1 MRKCIITTK
10 SQTLAKKAERA
21 LLKVGIGA
29 RVTSVDPSLTERG
42 CGWGVELPCADVTP
56 AEEALRRDRIYFGVT
71 LGGGI

>member
-10 SQTLAKKAERA
+10 SQTLAKKAERS
-21 LLKVGIGA
+21 LSRTGIDS

-42 CGWGVELPCADVTP
+42 CGWGLELFCSDVSA
-56 AEEALRRDRIYFGVT
+56 AEQVLRRDRIYFGVT

>member
-21 LLKVGIGA
+21 LSRVGIGS
-29 RVTSVDPSLTERG
+29 RVMSVDPALTERG
-42 CGWGVELPCADVTP
+42 CGWGVEVDCSDVSS
-56 AEEALRRDRIYFGVT
+56 AEETLRRDRIYFGVT